1 MTSWKVG
8 HSKKQ
13 DYEQLNTSWDIW
25 LGQADE
31 QNPGA
36 PSVEVMIWLNHVA
49 QYPIG
54 QKVDNINVW
63 GENWDVWRGNIGW
76 DVFSFVNTKGI
87 WEVNNVNI
95 MDFFEY
101 LWEKK
106 NWLDG
111 RKYICGIEN
120 GNEVMDGEGGFTWDY
135 KLKVN

>member
-1 MTSWKVG
+1 
-8 HSKKQ
+8 
-13 DYEQLNTSWDIW
+13 
-25 LGQADE
+25 
-31 QNPGA
+31 
-36 PSVEVMIWLNHVA
+36 MIWLNHVA

-106 NWLDG
+106 NWVDG